1 MDGAVP
7 ATGPRPRAVMVTKYY
22 WPEPIGSA
30 PFCAGLAG
38 HLARG
43 GLEVDVLTSR
53 PHYPGGRVRADYRDG
68 SRDRERHEGVAV
80 HRVVPA
86 LFGSGALGRMVS
98 DAAFLLRGG
107 WAVARGRVAAAPLV
121 VSVSPTVL
129 ATLLAGFLRTRD
141 SRLVVLVHA
150 IESGLASG
158 LGMVGGRFL
167 QAGIRRLER
176 ALLGRADLV
185 LVLSA
190 DMRDQLLR
198 IGVEARIEVL
208 PIWVDTERLRPLP
221 RPAGQPFTAMYSGN
235 FGRKQGLMQVVELA
249 AELQRRGSPVRVVLR
264 GDGGQA
270 GELRRAVAE
279 RGLGNVEFRPLL
291 PADRLAEGL
300 AEADLHLV
308 PQDPRAADFAVPSKI
323 FAIMAAGRPFLAT
336 AGEGSQLWK
345 LQRECDGFRCL
356 PPERPAALADAVEA
370 LAADPERLARMGARC
385 REHVVARYSR
395 ERVLADFDA
404 LLDSLEDAP
413 CRPTLAAVS

>member
-141 SRLVVLVHA
+141 SRLVVLVHD

-158 LGMVGGRFL
+158 LGMGPGMNRMGSSMGIGSSGCGSGLGSGMNRMGMNQRAGSVRNNMPMSGMGAGLGSSCGGR
-167 QAGIRRLER
+167 
-176 ALLGRADLV
+176 
-185 LVLSA
+185 SSS
-190 DMRDQLLR
+190 MR
-198 IGVEARIEVL
+198 
-208 PIWVDTERLRPLP
+208 P
-221 RPAGQPFTAMYSGN
+221 MSSC
-235 FGRKQGLMQVVELA
+235 GL
-249 AELQRRGSPVRVVLR
+249 
-264 GDGGQA
+264 
-270 GELRRAVAE
+270 
-279 RGLGNVEFRPLL
+279 
-291 PADRLAEGL
+291 
-300 AEADLHLV
+300 
-308 PQDPRAADFAVPSKI
+308 
-323 FAIMAAGRPFLAT
+323 
-336 AGEGSQLWK
+336 
-345 LQRECDGFRCL
+345 
-356 PPERPAALADAVEA
+356 
-370 LAADPERLARMGARC
+370 
-385 REHVVARYSR
+385 
-395 ERVLADFDA
+395 
-404 LLDSLEDAP
+404 
-413 CRPTLAAVS
+413 